1 MALPSPGDSEQAN
14 RAVQAIKTLRDS
26 LMNGGVE
33 TYVALADENAKLK
46 EMNEKLKGDMESLTR
61 QIANMVHATQ
71 SAEYQ
76 AKLTNHNRSTKL
88 NKLFSSVKALA
99 ETYFGSLPSEIRS
112 NPALW
117 DNFREHSA
125 VKNSIPLPMSD
136 SAVAKQMRIGAFLAV
151 VASELEEHLFHPTYL
166 LPDGT
171 ELNNLLDNAVK
182 KYPAEEANARAA
194 LLRLSERSPGTDSV
208 LTSCISTVVRRV
220 IEHVLDL
227 IPEGSKSAFER
238 ELKAF
243 CRVAAEQWTFI
254 QRLDARIHPDY
265 AIVHARPLFPDRS
278 GHSTSDTGH
287 NGKHQPNGTNNQ
299 AANNKSSN
307 TNGKKPAIA
316 APQSDN
322 TATTALTGMDAV
334 VVWPDFY
341 VKISDET
348 LVQGYL
354 LTAGQ
359 LSAAKAEEKALQ
371 QPSAD
376 RRRRS
381 RTSRT
386 PSFFGAGNRPDIG
399 LNLNGQ
405 GAAAQNGAVASS
417 SVSGSSS
424 TASFLSRSSGGGRKV
439 A

>member
-1 MALPSPGDSEQAN
+1 MALPSPSDPEQAN
-14 RAVQAIKTLRDS
+14 MAVQAVKTLRGS
-26 LMNGGVE
+26 LMNGGIE
-33 TYVALADENAKLK
+33 IYVALADENAKLK
-46 EMNEKLKGDMESLTR
+46 EMNEKLNGDVESLTR
-61 QIANMVHATQ
+61 QIANMVHAL
-71 SAEYQ
+71 SSRR
-76 AKLTNHNRSTKL
+76 KLTNHNRSAKL

-99 ETYFGSLPSEIRS
+99 EAHFGSLPSEVRS

-117 DNFREHSA
+117 DNFRGHSA
-125 VKNSIPLPMSD
+125 VKKIIPLPMSD

-151 VASELEEHLFHPTYL
+151 LASELERHLFHPTYL
-166 LPDGT
+166 LSDGT
-171 ELNNLLDNAVK
+171 ELNNLLDDAVK
-182 KYPAEEANARAA
+182 DYPEEEANARAA
-194 LLRLSERSPGTDSV
+194 LLRLGERSPERINSV
-208 LTSCISTVVRRV
+208 LTSRILAVMRRV

-238 ELKAF
+238 ELKDF
-243 CRVAAEQWTFI
+243 CKAAAEQWTFI
-254 QRLDARIHPDY
+254 QRLDARIDLEY
-265 AIVHARPLFPDRS
+265 VIGHARPLFSDRS
-278 GHSTSDTGH
+278 DHSSPDTGH
-287 NGKHQPNGTNNQ
+287 NGKHRPNGTSNQ
-299 AANNKSSN
+299 AANNNKSSN
-307 TNGKKPAIA
+307 SNGKKPATA

-322 TATTALTGMDAV
+322 TATTALTGIEAV

-341 VKISDET
+341 DYISDET

-386 PSFFGAGNRPDIG
+386 LSFSGAGNRPDLG

-405 GAAAQNGAVASS
+405 AAAAQNGAVASS

-424 TASFLSRSSGGGRKV
+424 ASFLSRSSGGGRKV